1 MKSIRSESFTIGR
14 RPAEK
19 GHSGSQIRFIL
30 MDCLAARSYGPG
42 IRNFATRN
50 QPEVKV
56 SSYFIAQ
63 INIHDSKKYD
73 RYLAGYD
80 EVFARYRGEVLA
92 VDDDVTLLEG
102 EWPFGRTVV
111 IRFPN
116 DEELLRWYRSAE
128 YRDLAQHRR
137 EASQANIVMA
147 KGRT

>member
-1 MKSIRSESFTIGR
+1 MSVTNE
-14 RPAEK
+14 AEV
-19 GHSGSQIRFIL
+19 I
-30 MDCLAARSYGPG
+30 
-42 IRNFATRN
+42 
-50 QPEVKV
+50 V

-63 INIHDSKKYD
+63 IDIHDSGEYD

-128 YRDLAQHRR
+128 YQELARHRR
-137 EASQANIVMA
+137 EAAQANIVLV
-147 KGRT
+147 KGRG